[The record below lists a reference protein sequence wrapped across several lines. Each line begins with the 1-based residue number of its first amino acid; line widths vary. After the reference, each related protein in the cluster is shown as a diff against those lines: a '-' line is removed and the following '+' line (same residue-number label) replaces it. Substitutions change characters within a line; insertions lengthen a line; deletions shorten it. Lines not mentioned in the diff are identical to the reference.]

1 MKSRPIFTPMTCIK
15 GW

>member
-1 MKSRPIFTPMTCIK
+1 MKSRPIFTPITCIK